1 MKEEKFIP
9 MGTKVNESAAKVWD
23 AICQARQTDTYHL
36 LQNFIYTMIR
46 AAADPHALNPDIQKI
61 LTMLDLD
68 ADWQN
73 AINLAAPSCEGLK
86 VAQMVLILEQEG
98 KRDFA
103 AVMINKSA
111 VPGEKPELRM
121 TENVD
126 DILERVCEVTMKG
139 IYRRLRLLGGMM
151 ECNNLSDVLL
161 TLIEKQGN
169 EELDAE
175 NQREMQGSD
184 RFTDYGKEY
193 AYGKRTKQ
201 TKRKNIETLP
211 TFDFLPSE
219 QLALSNNAAE
229 YEAALKAEGKPVPQ
243 KPKDIMDEDWTECD
257 HDENLDKLNN
267 LDFQPHGGTW

>member
-1 MKEEKFIP
+1 MKEEKFKV
-9 MGTKVNESAAKVWD
+9 MATKISPAAAEVWD
-23 AICQARQTDTYHL
+23 AICQARQTDTYHI

-61 LTMLDLD
+61 LTMLEAD
-68 ADWQN
+68 AEWQKAFNLCAPN
-73 AINLAAPSCEGLK
+73 ADTR
-86 VAQMVLILEQEG
+86 VAQVVLILEQKDRKG
-98 KRDFA
+98 FG
-103 AVMINKSA
+103 AVMVNRPFMGDA
-111 VPGEKPELRM
+111 TM
-121 TENVD
+121 TECTD
-126 DILERVCEVTMKG
+126 DILERVCEVTMRG

-169 EELDAE
+169 EEIDAE
-175 NQREMQGSD
+175 NRREMQGSD
-184 RFTDYGKEY
+184 RFTEYGKEY

-229 YEAALKAEGKPVPQ
+229 YEAALRAEGKPVPQ

-257 HDENLDKLNN
+257 HDEDLDKLNN